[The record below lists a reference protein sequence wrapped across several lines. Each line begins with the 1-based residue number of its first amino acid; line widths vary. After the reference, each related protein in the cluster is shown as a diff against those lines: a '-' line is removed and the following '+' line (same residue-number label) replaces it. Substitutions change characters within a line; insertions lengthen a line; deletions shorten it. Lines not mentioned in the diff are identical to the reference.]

1 MRITFFVMRGPFLS
15 AMFTTLPHPII
26 FAHRGASA
34 HAPENTLAAFELAIE
49 QGADGIELDA
59 KLSADGQVVVI
70 HDATV
75 DRTTGAHG
83 RVKDMSLT
91 ELHSLDA
98 GGFFSEKFKNEKIPT
113 LEEVFET
120 VGKRTFI
127 NVELT
132 NYNTPRDHLVES
144 VCILVKKFGMQKRV
158 LFSSFLPLNLSNAR
172 NYLPDVPTGL
182 LALDGVLGLWSRSF
196 GFAFGKYDAL
206 HPNIRN
212 VTQQQIYFVH
222 RLKRRIR
229 VWTVNEEADLR
240 RLFKW
245 GVDAVFTDDPQ
256 LAVKVRGEKAE
267 DGINPV

>member
-1 MRITFFVMRGPFLS
+1 ML
-15 AMFTTLPHPII
+15 TTLPYPIV

-34 HAPENTLAAFELAIE
+34 HAPENTLAAFKLALD
-49 QGADGIELDA
+49 QGADGIELDV
-59 KLSADGQVVVI
+59 KLTADEKVVVI

-75 DRTTGAHG
+75 DRTTDAHG
-83 RVKDMSLT
+83 RVKDMTLA
-91 ELHSLDA
+91 EFRALDA
-98 GGFFSEKFKNEKIPT
+98 GSSFSEVFKGERVPT

-120 VGKRTFI
+120 VGKHTFI

-132 NYNTPRDHLVES
+132 NYTTPRDHLVES

-158 LFSSFLPLNLSNAR
+158 LFSSFLSANLSHAR
-172 NYLPDVPTGL
+172 SYLPEVPTGL
-182 LALDGVLGLWSRSF
+182 LALDGILGLWSRSF

-206 HPNIRN
+206 HPNLRN

-222 RLKRRIR
+222 RLKRRIH
-229 VWTVNEEADLR
+229 VWTVNDETDLR

-256 LAVKVRGEKAE
+256 LAVKVRGEKVE
-267 DGINPV
+267 DENNSV

>member
-1 MRITFFVMRGPFLS
+1 
-15 AMFTTLPHPII
+15 MFNTLPYPII

-49 QGADGIELDA
+49 QGADGIELDV
-59 KLSADGQVVVI
+59 KLSADGKVVVI
-70 HDATV
+70 HDPTV

-83 RVKDMSLT
+83 RVKDLPLA
-91 ELHSLDA
+91 ELRAMDA
-98 GGFFSEKFKNEKIPT
+98 GSSFSVKFQNERIPT

-132 NYNTPRDHLVES
+132 NYNSPRDHLVES
-144 VCILVKKFGMQKRV
+144 VCALVKKFGMQKRV
-158 LFSSFLPLNLSNAR
+158 LFSSFLSSNLSHAR
-172 NYLPDVPTGL
+172 RYLPGVPTGL
-182 LALDGVLGLWSRSF
+182 LALDGVLGLWPRSF
-196 GFAFGKYDAL
+196 GFAFGRYDAL
-206 HPNIRN
+206 HPNIKN

-222 RLKRRIR
+222 RLKRRIH
-229 VWTVNEEADLR
+229 VWTVNDAADLQ

-256 LAVKVRGEKAE
+256 LAARVRGEKDE
-267 DGINPV
+267 DEIKPV